1 MLLAIDTSTRQLGV
15 AFYANERILGETNW
29 VAGYHA
35 TEQLMGNITQLWS
48 MIANSGQAPE
58 PATPESP
65 TQSAGVS
72 VVDGLNAVNR
82 SQIPISSVAVVSGPG
97 SFSGL
102 RVGMATAKGFCLTLG
117 VPLVTLS
124 SLDAIAYPHLL
135 TANKHV
141 CALVGAGRG
150 EYYVGWYRSVAKNW
164 WRLEDFA
171 ILSVADICSRIV
183 KRTIICGELSEEHR
197 SEIEETVPKKLLVFP
212 SGLFSLR
219 RAGAVALLG
228 VEHLAK
234 GYTVDPLTAEPDYIR
249 RPAAQVPRHRLHP
262 VGGDLAP

>member
-15 AFYANERILGETNW
+15 AFYANDRILGETNW

-35 TEQLMGNITQLWS
+35 TEQLMDNITQLWT
-48 MIANSGQAPE
+48 MIAKSGQVPE
-58 PATPESP
+58 PVGPLAQDIRKP
-65 TQSAGVS
+65 AVN
-72 VVDGLNAVNR
+72 GLNAV
-82 SQIPISSVAVVSGPG
+82 SKSKIPISGVAVVSGPG

-117 VPLVTLS
+117 VPLVTLP

-135 TANKHV
+135 AANKHV

-171 ILSVADICSRIV
+171 ILGVPDICARIV
-183 KRTIICGELSEEHR
+183 KRTIICGELTDEHR
-197 SEIEETVPKKLLVFP
+197 SEMEKTVPKKLLVFP
-212 SGLFSLR
+212 SGLFSVR

-228 VEHLAK
+228 AEHLAK
-234 GYTVDPLTAEPDYIR
+234 GYTVDPLTAEPDYVR
-249 RPAAQVPRHRLHP
+249 RPAAQVPRHRIHP
-262 VGGDLAP
+262 VGSDLAP